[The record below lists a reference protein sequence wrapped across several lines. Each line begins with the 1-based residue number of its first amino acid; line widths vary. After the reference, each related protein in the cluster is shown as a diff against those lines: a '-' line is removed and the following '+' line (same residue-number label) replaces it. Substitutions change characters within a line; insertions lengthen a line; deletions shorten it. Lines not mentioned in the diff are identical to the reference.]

1 MIENI
6 KVSLIISTY
15 NWPEALVKSM
25 ESALYQSMLPH
36 EIIVADDGSTSSTK
50 IAIDKFKQT
59 SPVAIV
65 HIWHPD
71 NGFRLSS
78 IRNKAIVAAQN
89 EYIIQI
95 DGDIIM
101 DSNFIE
107 DHLRLSQQQAFL
119 CGSRVLL
126 SKKLSNTI
134 LQENGLV
141 KLGIL
146 QRPLAT
152 ILNSLRVPFLTKI
165 MADRYKKNKPRALR
179 GCNMSFWKKDLLE
192 INGYNE
198 SIQGWGSEDAELAIR
213 LINKGVKKRFI
224 KFGAI
229 AYHIFHKENSKANLA
244 ENEKILF
251 KAIQEKTTW
260 IANGIKP

>member
-1 MIENI
+1 MENI

-15 NWPEALVKSM
+15 NWPEALMKSL
-25 ESALYQSMLPH
+25 ESVLYQSILPN
-36 EIIVADDGSTSSTK
+36 EIIIADDGSSYSTK

-59 SPVAIV
+59 SPVPIV

-78 IRNKAIVAAQN
+78 IRNKAIAAAHY

-101 DSNFIE
+101 DRNFIE

-126 SKKLSNTI
+126 SQKLSKTI
-134 LQENGLV
+134 LHQYGLL
-141 KLGIL
+141 KLNIF

-179 GCNMSFWKKDLLE
+179 GCNMSFWKKDLFE

-213 LINKGVKKRFI
+213 LLNKGVKKRFI

-229 AYHIFHKENSKANLA
+229 AYHIYHPENSKTNLA
-244 ENEKILF
+244 ENEKTLF

-260 IANGIKP
+260 IATGIKRE